1 MTELYQVYIRKDERD
16 AILEIQS
23 STFLTETEGWI
34 QIDEGAGDQY
44 HHAQRHYLPDSL
56 FTMDGFPRYRWTDD
70 SIVERTEEELEAD
83 RLPIRKEQKIQ
94 KRKADLE
101 AYLLSHTLQWTDGE
115 TYSITEEKQNQLMG
129 TLMAAQLDG
138 KKPEW
143 NTSGGV
149 CREWELAEL
158 TGLAVAIKDR
168 VKALVKYQQTK
179 EVMMNK
185 AKTLEEL
192 NSIIVNYDEVK

>member
-1 MTELYQVYIRKDERD
+1 MSDLYEVYVKTDQKNNI
-16 AILEIQS
+16 ISVNS
-23 STFLTETEGWI
+23 SVFVSSDWGI
-34 QIDEGAGDQY
+34 KIDEGTGDKY
-44 HHAQRHYLPDSL
+44 HHAQGNYFNESIY
-56 FTMDGFPRYRWTDD
+56 TKDGFQRYKL
-70 SIVERTEEELEAD
+70 SEEKPVKRSDEEIDRD
-83 RLPIRKEQKIQ
+83 RLSVVKQQKIA
-94 KRKADLE
+94 KSKIDLQNH
-101 AYLLSHTLQWTDGE
+101 LLSHPLQWTDGE
-115 TYSITEEKQNQLMG
+115 TYSITEDKQNQLMG
-129 TLMAAQLDG
+129 TLMTAQLDR

>member
-1 MTELYQVYIRKDERD
+1 MSDLYEVYVKTDQKNNI
-16 AILEIQS
+16 ISVNS
-23 STFLTETEGWI
+23 SVFVSSDWGI
-34 QIDEGAGDQY
+34 KIDEGTGDKY
-44 HHAQRHYLPDSL
+44 YHAQGNYFNESIY
-56 FTMDGFPRYRWTDD
+56 TKDGFQRYKL
-70 SIVERTEEELEAD
+70 SEEKPVKRSDEEIDQD
-83 RLPIRKEQKIQ
+83 RLSVVKQQKIA
-94 KRKADLE
+94 KSKIDLQN
-101 AYLLSHTLQWTDGE
+101 YLLSHPLQWTDGE
-115 TYSITEEKQNQLMG
+115 TYSITEDKQNQLMG

-149 CREWELAEL
+149 CKEWEPAEL